1 MTTSP
6 VAEAP
11 VARPRTRRSSPRRR
25 VTVLVLVTALLLG
38 LAAVGGS
45 YYYSSVLLVP
55 NHSEPRYYDEVFAV
69 NDRGG
74 VRSVTLAENEGTLR
88 PGVWDLRWTTEF
100 SGSAQIGE
108 ILGRSDGKVER
119 RLLGG
124 ATPPI
129 GSRVRVNNDVWGA
142 GNPRTA
148 FGLDFSEVMVPTE
161 LGPAKAWYVGPPAGI
176 EPDTWV
182 IGVHGHNA
190 SYTETLRM
198 IGPVH
203 RAGMASLSVSYRND
217 RDAPGSADGLHH
229 LGDSEWRDVESA
241 MRMALGNGAKR
252 FVLYGYSMGGAV
264 VGQLLARSAL
274 ASKVAAVVLD
284 SPVVSWS
291 KTLTFQAEQRGL
303 PTFLV
308 PIAKTIS
315 SWRAGL
321 DFDRFD
327 LAERP
332 PTVKPETLLLHGDAD
347 RTVPVTAA
355 RELAWAAGRLNWP
368 LRYTEVQGAGH
379 VALWNHDRASYE
391 RTVTD
396 FITNSVAAAGR

>member
-11 VARPRTRRSSPRRR
+11 AERPSARRRSPRRR
-25 VTVLVLVTALLLG
+25 LAVFVLVIVLLLG
-38 LAAVGGS
+38 AAAAGGS

-55 NHSEPRYYDEVFAV
+55 NHSAPRYYDEVFAV
-69 NDRGG
+69 HDRNG
-74 VRSVTLAENEGTLR
+74 VKSVTLAENEGTLR
-88 PGVWDLRWTTEF
+88 PGIWDIRWSTEL
-100 SGSAQIGE
+100 SGSAQVGE
-108 ILGRSDGKVER
+108 ILGRSPGKVER

-124 ATPPI
+124 ALPPI
-129 GSRVRVNNDVWGA
+129 GARVRVNADVWGA

-148 FGLDFSEVMVPTE
+148 FGLDFSEVVVPTE
-161 LGPAKAWYVGPPAGI
+161 LGGAKAWYVGPPAGI
-176 EPDTWV
+176 EPQTWV
-182 IGVHGHNA
+182 IAVHGHNA

-198 IGPVH
+198 IGPLH
-203 RAGMASLSVSYRND
+203 RAGLASLSISYRND

-229 LGDSEWRDVESA
+229 LGDAEWRDVEAA

-264 VGQLLARSAL
+264 IGQLLARSAL
-274 ASKVAAVVLD
+274 APKIAAVVLD

-291 KTLTFQAEQRGL
+291 RTLTFQAEQRGL

-308 PIAKTIS
+308 PLTKTIS
-315 SWRAGL
+315 GWRAGL

-327 LAERP
+327 LAQRP
-332 PTVKPETLLLHGDAD
+332 PATRPETLLLHGDAD
-347 RTVPVTAA
+347 TSVPVSAA
-355 RELAWAAGRLNWP
+355 RELAWAAGKLNWP
-368 LRYTEVQGAGH
+368 LRYTEMPGAGH